1 MSNRKA
7 LTIISVLG
15 MIIFLGGLYNDEFTR
30 INCRFALFIGEMKLY
45 GVGIFPT
52 IYDKPYTDYPS
63 THILM
68 MYLASFGG
76 NAINMLTATLPSAL
90 SAVFILIMTY
100 LLGSRVSKWL
110 GGYAVMLCLL
120 SFEFLAICRAPSLDL
135 FVGAATILAFYLIY
149 TADQDKGWKRLLLV
163 PLCMVFGFAFR
174 GPLGIVLPAAVVC
187 AYYLVNRNWKM
198 CVISV
203 LASGLMMVLCMG
215 ALLLMCVQQGGR
227 NLLEAFLLDQIVSRF
242 EKGKPPWYFFTNGLA
257 SYSVAFPLGL
267 LVIIAYF
274 KKLIKKPSAEENPQI
289 KFLRSIAGWIFIVL
303 FVMSIPGT
311 KHLRYIIPI
320 IPALALAG
328 AWVFLNFDKIE
339 LFARIRT
346 FFLAACRLFPLIALA
361 GLIILVIVLKLIK
374 LKVEFPVVLPAILFA
389 LFAASIVAFLKNL
402 KAEQRD
408 FTLVLIAVCT
418 FAVIRILIL
427 EPIDQS
433 SQTARKFVAEV
444 ETLRQDKAKVC
455 FFNMGP
461 DGDEWKYMI
470 NIPLERRF
478 IGEYFFPLADAAPAK
493 QTAGTSKTAELK
505 EDALKKLIDMF
516 PEDKRAYPPNRPLV
530 IRYDYA
536 KMLTMP
542 DDTIF
547 LTRAD
552 YYEKRMPEN
561 MKPMYEVVIA
571 GKMGHQECVAFRK
584 KAVKTDVQAA
594 KAAN

>member
-1 MSNRKA
+1 MG
-7 LTIISVLG
+7 I
-15 MIIFLGGLYNDEFTR
+15 IIFLGGLYNDEFIR

-45 GVGIFPT
+45 GIGIFPT

-68 MYLASFGG
+68 MYLASLGG
-76 NAINMLTATLPSAL
+76 YAINMLTATLPSAL
-90 SAVFILIMTY
+90 MAVFILVMTY
-100 LLGSRVSKWL
+100 LLGSRISKWL

-149 TADQDKGWKRLLLV
+149 TADQDKRWKRLLLV
-163 PLCMVFGFAFR
+163 PLCMIFGFAFR

-187 AYYLVNRNWKM
+187 SYYLVNRKWKM
-198 CVISV
+198 CIISV
-203 LASGLMMVLCMG
+203 LVSGLMLVLCMG
-215 ALLLMCVQQGGR
+215 TLLIMCVQQGGR
-227 NLLEAFLLDQIVSRF
+227 DLLEAFLMDQIVSRF
-242 EKGKPPWYFFTNGLA
+242 EKGKPVWYFFTNGLA
-257 SYSVAFPLGL
+257 SYSIAFPLGL

-274 KKLIKKPSAEENPQI
+274 KKLIKKPSAEESSKIQ
-289 KFLRSIAGWIFIVL
+289 FLRSIAGWIFIVL

-328 AWVFLNFDKIE
+328 AWVFINFDKLD
-339 LFARIRT
+339 LFAKIKA
-346 FFLAACRLFPLIALA
+346 FFLAVCRLFPLIALA
-361 GLIILVIVLKLIK
+361 GLIILVIVLKLIG
-374 LKVEFPVVLPAILFA
+374 LKTEFPIVLPAILFS
-389 LFAASIVAFLKNL
+389 LFAVSIVAFLKNL
-402 KAEQRD
+402 KTEQRD
-408 FTLVLIAVCT
+408 FTLVAIAVCT

-433 SQTARKFVAEV
+433 SQTARKFVNEV
-444 ETLRQDKAKVC
+444 EMLRQDKTKVC

-470 NIPLERRF
+470 NIPLKKRF
-478 IGEYFFPLADAAPAK
+478 IGEYFFTFIEAAPVK
-493 QTAGTSKTAELK
+493 ETSGKTSKTAELK
-505 EDALKKLIDMF
+505 QDALKTLINMC
-516 PEDKRAYPPNRPLV
+516 PEDKRVYPAIRPLIV
-530 IRYDYA
+530 RSDCD

-542 DDTIF
+542 DDTIY

-552 YYEKRMPEN
+552 YYEKRLPEKL
-561 MKPMYEVVIA
+561 KPMYEVVIS
-571 GKMGHQECVAFRK
+571 GKMGHQQCVAFRK
-584 KAVKTDVQAA
+584 KPAKSDVPAA